1 MDSLKY
7 QKYISALVASLILL
21 ISLSYATQPY
31 SSYNTAVPSIDA
43 ANQFARLVRFP
54 YSNNSTSP
62 KAPAGVISY
71 VSVDVDNTQN
81 VPTPVPFDLEVKMG
95 SYFLRSYESPTLG
108 NVIWFS
114 LNGTIIPSWIQCNA
128 NSSSNCTLY
137 WLKLDFSIPGNFT
150 TTIFMGFDNRSISNF
165 ANSDSLQG
173 EAPQISQ
180 VYGEYDNGHLIFPF
194 YCNFAGSTLPSGWKC
209 YHNYTANT
217 NVNNGLVIQ
226 DSFNDAFAYAVYARP
241 INQSMIIESFITQ
254 ATVTSGYPT
263 TQAIGLSTTLN
274 LTNHLVYAGT
284 PYDYYFEN
292 SFEADLFHTSGQQ
305 NEYTPNANSTQVS
318 PTFNFTG
325 NSYTVGIYWNKSL
338 QYWYLNGNT
347 IYVSHNSS
355 VEYGAYY
362 PSAGMASG
370 GNGAGI
376 LKIQYI
382 RGRYL
387 PPDNVMPEI
396 TGEYV
401 VSDFGCVT
409 FTASGIPSQATW
421 YLNISNYPVLEHSG
435 TLSSCVQLP
444 AGYYYYNVSS
454 YYQGSKFAAAGTFA
468 VSGNA
473 KTYVLI
479 VFVQRIANLPPHRN
493 SILLPPEIYLI
504 IFEILI
510 LITGFALILTS
521 KRRSNS
527 D

>member
-1 MDSLKY
+1 MPIPQATAPFTGLN
-7 QKYISALVASLILL
+7 LIFQFQETSQPPSSWDL
-21 ISLSYATQPY
+21 IT
-31 SSYNTAVPSIDA
+31 D
-43 ANQFARLVRFP
+43 
-54 YSNNSTSP
+54 
-62 KAPAGVISY
+62 
-71 VSVDVDNTQN
+71 
-81 VPTPVPFDLEVKMG
+81 PF
-95 SYFLRSYESPTLG
+95 
-108 NVIWFS
+108 
-114 LNGTIIPSWIQCNA
+114 Q
-128 NSSSNCTLY
+128 
-137 WLKLDFSIPGNFT
+137 
-150 TTIFMGFDNRSISNF
+150 NF
-165 ANSDSLQG
+165 ASSDSLQG

-180 VYGEYDNGHLIFPF
+180 VYGEYDNGRVIFPF
-194 YCNFAGSTLPSGWKC
+194 YC
-209 YHNYTANT
+209 
-217 NVNNGLVIQ
+217 
-226 DSFNDAFAYAVYARP
+226 
-241 INQSMIIESFITQ
+241 
-254 ATVTSGYPT
+254 
-263 TQAIGLSTTLN
+263 
-274 LTNHLVYAGT
+274 
-284 PYDYYFEN
+284 
-292 SFEADLFHTSGQQ
+292 
-305 NEYTPNANSTQVS
+305 
-318 PTFNFTG
+318 NFTG
-325 NSYTVGIYWNKSL
+325 NSYTVGIYWNNSL

-347 IYVSHNSS
+347 IYILHNSS

-401 VSDFGCVT
+401 VTDFGSVT

-421 YLNISNYPVLEHSG
+421 YLNISNYPVLEHTG

-454 YYQGSKFAAAGTFA
+454 YYQGSKFAAAGTFT

-479 VFVQRIANLPPHRN
+479 VFVQRIVNLPPHRN

-510 LITGFALILTS
+510 LITGFGLILAS
-521 KRRSNS
+521 KRKSNS